1 MPIKKSYY
9 KSNTNINK
17 QTNINTNKLQNKNK
31 NKNKT
36 NKRKIYRKSRKLI
49 KMKGGNNSLNLNNI
63 SNNRTYKVRHS
74 MELFITKKI
83 EDKYIMVFDKDNV
96 DEIDYDN
103 IYMDAFFSKLLHI
116 LNFSFAKEREYHI
129 STGTYSQDYVYDIS
143 NIKSNLHNPRF
154 MTIIIT
160 DAHLQPISMLYV
172 EKNEND
178 FDKVWTVCTDKDYR
192 GQGISSLILNYMIV
206 KQLNDKR
213 DKMLLE
219 VYNDNEINRD
229 TDKDVLQKHI
239 MKLFSSKG
247 FKDTEVDSFSEE
259 TRNNLLNRNNN
270 TRVMVFNPE
279 NWLYSNSDEK
289 RNLNS
294 EAKRTCGC

>member
-1 MPIKKSYY
+1 
-9 KSNTNINK
+9 
-17 QTNINTNKLQNKNK
+17 
-31 NKNKT
+31 
-36 NKRKIYRKSRKLI
+36 
-49 KMKGGNNSLNLNNI
+49 
-63 SNNRTYKVRHS
+63 
-74 MELFITKKI
+74 MESFITKKV

-96 DEIDYDN
+96 DEIDYNN

-129 STGTYSQDYVYDIS
+129 SIGTYSQDYKYDLN

-154 MTIIIT
+154 MTIIIS

-178 FDKVWTVCTDKDYR
+178 FDKVWTVCTDKAYR
-192 GQGISSLILNYMIV
+192 GQGISSMILNYMIV

-219 VYNDNEINRD
+219 VYNDDEINRD

-279 NWLYSNSDEK
+279 NWLNSNSDEK